1 MATDDADRRA
11 KEVVDELDA
20 IARGVCHYD
29 YGLPLYDA
37 IAGPHLRG
45 VVATAIRA
53 AVDAYRQRVCA
64 VLADALPGAA
74 DLLRREGKE

>member
-11 KEVVDELDA
+11 AEVVASFEGCAACMPPDMARAA
-20 IARGVCHYD
+20 IA
-29 YGLPLYDA
+29 A
-37 IAGPHLRG
+37 
-45 VVATAIRA
+45 AIRA

-74 DLLRREGKE
+74 DLLRREGGK